1 MTHFITNVL
10 MCGGPTSFTISKL
23 TVRFLFKAHSCTRL
37 MGDLMS
43 ESSRSDSDAA
53 AAIAAAAA
61 DWTGGGGQDTVTCCT
76 TGGGGGGPPPKAAEA
91 EAEATAFIEAGTKGT
106 DAGLRFDLTSILLPP
121 PPADDDDGKG
131 NTV

>member
-53 AAIAAAAA
+53 AAIAAAA
-61 DWTGGGGQDTVTCCT
+61 DWTGGGGGQDTVTCCT
-76 TGGGGGGPPPKAAEA
+76 TGGGGGPPPKA

-121 PPADDDDGKG
+121 PADDDGKG

>member
-53 AAIAAAAA
+53 VAA
-61 DWTGGGGQDTVTCCT
+61 DWAGGGGGGQDTVTCCT
-76 TGGGGGGPPPKAAEA
+76 TGGGGGPPPKA

-121 PPADDDDGKG
+121 PADDGKG

>member
-53 AAIAAAAA
+53 VAA
-61 DWTGGGGQDTVTCCT
+61 DWAGGGGGGQDTVTCCT
-76 TGGGGGGPPPKAAEA
+76 TGGGGGPPPKA

-121 PPADDDDGKG
+121 PPADDDGKG